1 MQTSSAR
8 KWQDRLIFMLFLLPA
23 LFFFINVVLIPFI
36 MGLYYSFTSW
46 DGIRSET
53 ALWVGLE
60 NYERAFQD
68 EGFIQSFLRSFR
80 YSFLQVLFVNL
91 IGFGLALLVTSRLK
105 SRNFL
110 RSVYFLPN
118 LIGGLIL
125 GFVWQF
131 IFSKLFVQ
139 IGKVLGLESIFF
151 NWLQDENMAFY
162 SLLIVSLWQTA
173 GYTMVIYIAGLQT
186 IPDELIEAA
195 SIDGA
200 TTGQVLRHIKL
211 PLLIPTITINLFV
224 TLSNALKQYDINL
237 ALTNGGPYGT
247 TELVAMN
254 IFQEAYRYNNF
265 ARAQAKAVLFFI
277 VIFVITLAQL
287 MLSRSKETRL

>member
-1 MQTSSAR
+1 MHLSTAR
-8 KWQDRLIFMLFLLPA
+8 TWRERLVFMLFLLPA
-23 LFFFINVVLIPFI
+23 LFFFVNVVLIPFA

-68 EGFIQSFLRSFR
+68 ETFLDSFLRSFR

-139 IGKVLGLESIFF
+139 VGKVLGLENIFF
-151 NWLQDENMAFY
+151 NWLQDEQMAFY
-162 SLLIVSLWQTA
+162 SLVIVSLWQTA

-200 TTGQVLRHIKL
+200 SAWQVLRRIKL

-237 ALTNGGPYGT
+237 ALTNGGPYGS

-254 IFQEAYRYNNF
+254 IYQEAYRYNNF

-287 MLSRSKETRL
+287 MLSRTKETRL

>member
-1 MQTSSAR
+1 MQTSKAL
-8 KWQDRLIFMLFLLPA
+8 KWRERWVFALFLLPA
-23 LFFFINVVLIPFI
+23 LFFFINVVLIPFSL
-36 MGLYYSFTSW
+36 GLYYSFTSW

-60 NYERAFQD
+60 NYGRAIGDATFR
-68 EGFIQSFLRSFR
+68 ESFLRSFR
-80 YSFLQVLFVNL
+80 YSILQVVFVNL
-91 IGFGLALLVTSRLK
+91 IGFGLALLVTSHLK
-105 SRNFL
+105 SKNFL

-139 IGKVLGLESIFF
+139 LGKVLGLETIFF
-151 NWLQDENMAFY
+151 NWLQDERMAFY
-162 SLLIVSLWQTA
+162 SLLIVSIWQTA
-173 GYTMVIYIAGLQT
+173 GYTMIIYIAGLQT

-195 SIDGA
+195 AIDGA
-200 TTGQVLRHIKL
+200 SSWQVLRSIKL
-211 PLLIPTITINLFV
+211 PLLVPTITINLFV

-277 VIFVITLAQL
+277 VIFIVTLIQL
-287 MLSRSKETRL
+287 LLTRSKETRL